1 MLSAEMPVLVN
12 SARQRPNIVRE
23 VRDVLGYYDL
33 LANMVRRD
41 LTVRYKRSVVG
52 FFWTM
57 LSPLVLM
64 VILTIVFSTIFRFEG
79 IQHYEVYFLSEFVV
93 WGFFQQTTVTT
104 MQNLTVNGA
113 LLKRVRLPKSIFAV
127 ATTLSGLANLC
138 LACIPLLAIM
148 LVRHAPIS
156 AAMLFLPV
164 SFLIIGMFTL
174 GVALGLSALAVYFD
188 DVSQMYQVASTG
200 WMYLTPII
208 YPMSIVPER
217 FRLFINLNPLTHLF
231 ELTRM
236 PIYQSQLPP
245 LALVGQCLGIAVGTL
260 LVGWVVF
267 HRLARGFYLHV

>member
-1 MLSAEMPVLVN
+1 MLSAELPILVN
-12 SARQRPNIVRE
+12 TSQQRPSIVRE
-23 VRDVLGYYDL
+23 VREVLAYSDL

-64 VILTIVFSTIFRFEG
+64 VILTIVFSTLFRFEG

-127 ATTLSGLANLC
+127 ATTLSGLANLG

-148 LVRHAPIS
+148 LVRHAPIG

-208 YPMSIVPER
+208 YPLSIVPQR
-217 FRLFINLNPLTHLF
+217 FRLLIQLNPLTHLF
-231 ELTRM
+231 ELARI

-245 LALVGQCLGIAVGTL
+245 LALVGQCLGIAVVTL

-267 HRLARGFYLHV
+267 HRLARGFYLHL